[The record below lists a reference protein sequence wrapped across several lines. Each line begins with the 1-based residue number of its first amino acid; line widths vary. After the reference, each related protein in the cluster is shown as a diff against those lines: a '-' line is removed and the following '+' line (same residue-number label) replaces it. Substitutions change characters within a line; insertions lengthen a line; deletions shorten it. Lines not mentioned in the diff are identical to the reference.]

1 MADND
6 NDNEDELQLNA
17 EQEQERRL
25 ADAQRKI
32 AASERLQKLILVLK
46 KKEKLPSET
55 GNEIDGL
62 VEEFLDKVE
71 INILNLLCSD
81 GDPDSED
88 YRGLDSDRD
97 TAQEVETAIRF
108 FPDILSR
115 RIEYYNEGYDRNY
128 LYPIHF
134 MAFAWN
140 PEEEEEEGEETCY
153 RCNVKTVSFVPVVAR
168 LAIEL
173 GSFEEQYR
181 GGLLCADD
189 DGNNVLNILMCTI
202 NPKRHKNNWEHHELA
217 DTKYLQVLI
226 QLRQM
231 GLLKKEDINRYDM
244 LSRLCFNQDF
254 YFAEKRF
261 RFLIEWDPTELIR
274 RDEYGCVPLDYAA
287 INFPS
292 IEMFRFILECGMRYF
307 PKKKGISL
315 PFQEDMD
322 NETPFQEACKKYGHK
337 QVMMV
342 ISDTLNNP
350 VTPLL
355 NSADALL
362 SAAIDDSIH
371 LDCVYLLV
379 RREPDVLQKLLSQS
393 LAVVTSAGSNNNKNN
408 SNNNTKNDDVTSPCK
423 LVENK
428 LDSTTE
434 RKRKR

>member
-1 MADND
+1 MADIDID
-6 NDNEDELQLNA
+6 NDNEDELQLQLNA
-17 EQEQERRL
+17 EQEQERL
-25 ADAQRKI
+25 AEAQRKI

-71 INILNLLCSD
+71 TNIRNLLCSK
-81 GDPDSED
+81 GDPETG
-88 YRGLDSDRD
+88 YYHGLDSNRD
-97 TAQEVETAIRF
+97 TKEEVETAIRF
-108 FPDILSR
+108 FPDVLSHR
-115 RIEYYNEGYDRNY
+115 REYYDGEM
-128 LYPIHF
+128 YPIQL

-140 PEEEEEEGEETCY
+140 EEGCY
-153 RCNVKTVSFVPVVAR
+153 GCNVKTVSFVPVVAR

-181 GGLLCADD
+181 GGLLCADQA
-189 DGNNVLNILMCTI
+189 GNNVLRRLMCTYMPDHLRS
-202 NPKRHKNNWEHHELA
+202 NREHHELA

-231 GLLKKEDINRYDM
+231 GLLKKEDIKRYDM
-244 LSRLCFNQDF
+244 LSSLFQDDEDDEDF
-254 YFAEKRF
+254 YLAEKRY
-261 RFLIEWDPTELIR
+261 RFLTEWDPTELIR
-274 RDEYGCVPLDYAA
+274 RNTHFYGYIPLHYA

-292 IEMFRFILECGMRYF
+292 IEVFRFILECGMRYF
-307 PKKKGISL
+307 PEKKGISL
-315 PFQEDMD
+315 LFQKDLD
-322 NETPFQEACKKYGHK
+322 NETPFQDACDKFGHEE
-337 QVMMV
+337 VMMV

-350 VTPLL
+350 VTYPL

-362 SAAIDDSIH
+362 SAAIDDRIH

-379 RREPDVLQKLLSQS
+379 RREPDILQKLLSQS
-393 LAVVTSAGSNNNKNN
+393 LAVVTSAGSNNNN
-408 SNNNTKNDDVTSPCK
+408 SNNNNNNNTQNDDGTSLCK

>member
-6 NDNEDELQLNA
+6 NDNEVELQLQLQLNA

-32 AASERLQKLILVLK
+32 AASERLQKVISVLK
-46 KKEKLPSET
+46 RKEELPSET

-71 INILNLLCSD
+71 INILNLLCNNDNSD
-81 GDPDSED
+81 SDD

-108 FPDILSR
+108 FPDVLSH
-115 RIEYYNEGYDRNY
+115 RIEYYNEAY
-128 LYPIHF
+128 LYPIHL

-140 PEEEEEEGEETCY
+140 AEEVEEGEEAWY

-181 GGLLCADD
+181 GGLLCQDS
-189 DGNNVLNILMCTI
+189 NSENVLKRLMCTHTVPERLES
-202 NPKRHKNNWEHHELA
+202 NREHHELA

-231 GLLKKEDINRYDM
+231 GLLMKEDIKRYDM
-244 LSRLCFNQDF
+244 VSSLCFDKDF
-254 YFAEKRF
+254 YLAEKRF
-261 RFLIEWDPTELIR
+261 RFLTEWDPTELIR
-274 RDEYGCVPLDYAA
+274 RDTYGCVPLDYASYG
-287 INFPS
+287 PS
-292 IEMFRFILECGMRYF
+292 IEVFRFILECGMRYF

-315 PFQEDMD
+315 LFQEDSD
-322 NETPFQEACKKYGHK
+322 NDTPFQDACKDYGHE
-337 QVMMV
+337 QVMMI

-350 VTPLL
+350 GTVPL
-355 NSADALL
+355 NSADAIL
-362 SAAIDDSIH
+362 SAAIDGSIH

-379 RREPDVLQKLLSQS
+379 RREPDILQKLLSQS
-393 LAVVTSAGSNNNKNN
+393 LAVVTSAGSNNSNN
-408 SNNNTKNDDVTSPCK
+408 NNNNNTKNDDGTSPCK

>member
-1 MADND
+1 MADIDID
-6 NDNEDELQLNA
+6 NDNEDELQLQLNA
-17 EQEQERRL
+17 EQEQERL
-25 ADAQRKI
+25 AEAQRKI
-32 AASERLQKLILVLK
+32 AASERLQKLISVLK

-71 INILNLLCSD
+71 TNILNLLCNNDNSD
-81 GDPDSED
+81 SDD
-88 YRGLDSDRD
+88 YRGLDSNRD

-108 FPDILSR
+108 FPDVLSR
-115 RIEYYNEGYDRNY
+115 RIEYYNEAY
-128 LYPIHF
+128 LYPIHL
-134 MAFAWN
+134 MAFARN
-140 PEEEEEEGEETCY
+140 AICY

-189 DGNNVLNILMCTI
+189 DGNNVLNILMCTDM
-202 NPKRHKNNWEHHELA
+202 PERHKNNRKHHELA

-231 GLLKKEDINRYDM
+231 GLLKKEDIKRFG
-244 LSRLCFNQDF
+244 LLHVLCFGQDF
-254 YFAEKRF
+254 HFAEKRF
-261 RFLIEWDPTELIR
+261 RFLTEWDPTQLIR
-274 RDEYGCVPLDYAA
+274 RHTDSYGDIPLYYATK
-287 INFPS
+287 FPS

-315 PFQEDMD
+315 PFQEDYD
-322 NETPFQEACKKYGHK
+322 NETPFQDACDKYGHE

-350 VTPLL
+350 GTPPL
-355 NSADALL
+355 NSADAIL
-362 SAAIDDSIH
+362 SAAIDGSIH

-393 LAVVTSAGSNNNKNN
+393 LAVVTSVGSNNNN
-408 SNNNTKNDDVTSPCK
+408 SNNNNNTQNDDGTSPCK

-428 LDSTTE
+428 LDYTTE